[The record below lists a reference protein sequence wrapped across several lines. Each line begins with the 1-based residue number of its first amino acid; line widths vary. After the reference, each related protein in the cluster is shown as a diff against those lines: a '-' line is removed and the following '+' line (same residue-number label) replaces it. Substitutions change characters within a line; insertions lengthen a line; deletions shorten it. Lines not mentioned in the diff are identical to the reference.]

1 MSPAGYSRLQIGL
14 HWLIALLL
22 VVSFI
27 SHDAVN
33 EAMEAFEKGA
43 TEPTT
48 GAMVHVATGIA
59 VLVLTVLRLGLRFTR
74 GVPAAVEGGS
84 RVIEIVSAL
93 THWALLVL
101 LIAIPV
107 SGAMLWFGGVEQAGD
122 LHEFLFT
129 LGWLLV
135 ALHTAAALFHQY
147 VLKDGLLLR
156 MRRPG

>member
-1 MSPAGYSRLQIGL
+1 MSPAGYNRLQIGL
-14 HWLIALLL
+14 HWLTALLL
-22 VVSFI
+22 LVSFV
-27 SHDAVN
+27 SHQPVKA
-33 EAMEAFEKGA
+33 AWEAFEKGA
-43 TEPTT
+43 TEATT

-59 VLVLTVLRLGLRFTR
+59 VLALTVLRLGLRFTR
-74 GVPAAVEGGS
+74 GVPAAVVGGS
-84 RVIEIVSAL
+84 RLTETVSAL
-93 THWALLVL
+93 THWALLAL
-101 LIAIPV
+101 LLAIPV

-122 LHEFLFT
+122 MHELLFT